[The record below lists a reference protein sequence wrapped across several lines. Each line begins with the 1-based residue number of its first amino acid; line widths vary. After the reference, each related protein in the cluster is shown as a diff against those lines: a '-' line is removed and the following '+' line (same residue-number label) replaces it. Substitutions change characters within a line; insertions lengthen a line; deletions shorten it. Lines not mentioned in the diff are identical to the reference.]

1 MKRTLNIKIKF
12 IGLFFS
18 AIIICFTKNG
28 YSQPEFVEN
37 KGQFQENILFSLKH
51 NAGHFYFEN
60 NITEANYS
68 KKSFVNSFLNT
79 LRQRI
84 DDPRGIK
91 RAVKNN

>member
-1 MKRTLNIKIKF
+1 MKKKVLVNNVLILEIDNRGILVNKKFYNI
-12 IGLFFS
+12 
-18 AIIICFTKNG
+18 NDM
-28 YSQPEFVEN
+28 Q
-37 KGQFQENILFSLKH
+37 NI
-51 NAGHFYFEN
+51 NFEN